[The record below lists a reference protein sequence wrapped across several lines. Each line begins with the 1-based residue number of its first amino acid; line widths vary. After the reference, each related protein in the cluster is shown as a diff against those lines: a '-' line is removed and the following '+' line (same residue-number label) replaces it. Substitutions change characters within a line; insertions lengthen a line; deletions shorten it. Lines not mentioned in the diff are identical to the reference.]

1 MQASNIT
8 SVIVCDS
15 VRREV
20 SGKEILIGVYSGDIV
35 VPSFPVVIDLAFWF
49 ELDIKEVGEQFANI
63 RIVVPGK
70 VAPLEMRF
78 QINTTVAGPSS
89 LATPTAQTPL
99 VEPGEL
105 RVEFREGDDW
115 KIIKRKI
122 IQQGDVASSISFQDN
137 PQPFEPTDSSKP

>member
-1 MQASNIT
+1 MRASDIT

-15 VRREV
+15 ARREV

-49 ELDIKEVGEQFANI
+49 ETDIKEVGEQFVDI

-70 VAPLEMRF
+70 VPPLEMRF
-78 QINTTVAGPSS
+78 HINTTVAGPSS
-89 LATPTAQTPL
+89 FATPTAQTPL

-105 RVEFREGDDW
+105 RIELREGDDW

-122 IQQGDVASSISFQDN
+122 IQQSDVASPMSFQDK
-137 PQPFEPTDSSKP
+137 PQFEPTDPSRP